1 MTPGHATELTP
12 TERIQLAMMMQY
24 DGWKVFVEKIL
35 MPRARLATEEVIKV
49 APDADLKDRAETI
62 AALQLYA
69 YGVNRF
75 VSEVIKDMNCQQA
88 EAKNMQVA
96 AQQPYEA

>member
-1 MTPGHATELTP
+1 MTPGHATDLNP

-49 APDADLKDRAETI
+49 PPDADLKDRADTI

-75 VSEVIKDMNCQQA
+75 VSEVLKDMQCQQDA
-88 EAKNMQVA
+88 AKNIQQAQA
-96 AQQPYEA
+96 AQYTA